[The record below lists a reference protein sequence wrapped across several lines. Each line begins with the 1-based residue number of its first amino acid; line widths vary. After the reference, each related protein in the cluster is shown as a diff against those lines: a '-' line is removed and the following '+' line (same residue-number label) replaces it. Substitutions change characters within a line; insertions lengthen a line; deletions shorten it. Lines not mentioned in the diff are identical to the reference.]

1 MKRKKGQ
8 KMQPLKYYCRY
19 SEGQVGPDK
28 GDNVVWAENAL
39 GAAIEFWKQNK
50 RNHKLPVVVDVLS
63 AARSYQCT
71 VRLELQ
77 VTAAPVAGCGFPVDN
92 SGFSVDKPVDNLW
105 TKRAVIH
112 RF

>member
-1 MKRKKGQ
+1 
-8 KMQPLKYYCRY
+8 MQPLKYYCRY

-39 GAAIEFWKQNK
+39 GAAIEFWRQNK

-63 AARSYQCT
+63 AEVTYQTT

-77 VTAAPVAGCGFPVDN
+77 VAAVSVAAYGFSDAKSVDN
-92 SGFSVDKPVDNLW
+92 SGFSVEKPVDNLL